1 MTLRDQVRIGVE
13 AQSLIENETMVRAFR
28 QVEDKLIG
36 LWISS
41 DGEDLEGRELT
52 YHRLQA
58 LYWLQRE
65 LKILLDNGNI
75 AARTLEKEK

>member
-13 AQSLIENETMVRAFR
+13 AQSLIESETMVRAFR

>member
-1 MTLRDQVRIGVE
+1 MRIGVE
-13 AQSLIENETMVRAFR
+13 AKSLIESETMVRAFR